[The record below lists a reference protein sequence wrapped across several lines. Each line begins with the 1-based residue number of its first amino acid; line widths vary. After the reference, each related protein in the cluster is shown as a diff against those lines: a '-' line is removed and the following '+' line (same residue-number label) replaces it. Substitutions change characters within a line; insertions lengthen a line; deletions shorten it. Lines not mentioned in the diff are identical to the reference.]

1 MIKCAVFDLDG
12 TLLDTITTIT
22 YYVNLAL
29 KREGLREI
37 SEDECKLFVGNG
49 VKKLIERT
57 MASRGAEGEELFS
70 RLFGYYSEKYDAE
83 PLYLTKPYE
92 GIVELIS
99 ALREK
104 GIRLAVLSNK
114 QHAATADIIPAFFGD
129 SFAVVRGG
137 MDGVPLKPAP
147 DAVFEICKS
156 LGVSQGEIMY
166 VGDTGVDMK
175 TGKAAG
181 AAVTVGVSWG
191 FRAKSELTESGADVI
206 VDKPSEIL
214 NYIA

>member
-29 KREGLREI
+29 AREELGEI
-37 SEDECKLFVGNG
+37 SEEECKIFVGNG
-49 VKKLIERT
+49 VKKLIRRAMESKGKT
-57 MASRGAEGEELFS
+57 DEELFS
-70 RLFGYYSEKYDAE
+70 RLFEYYSEKYDAE
-83 PLYLTKPYE
+83 PLYLTKPYD

-99 ALREK
+99 ALGEK

-129 SFAVVRGG
+129 SFEVVRGG
-137 MDGVPLKPAP
+137 IDGVPLKPEP
-147 DAVFEICKS
+147 DGVFKICRE
-156 LGVSQGEIMY
+156 LGVSPDEIIY

-206 VDKPSEIL
+206 VDSPLEIL
-214 NYIA
+214 NYIG